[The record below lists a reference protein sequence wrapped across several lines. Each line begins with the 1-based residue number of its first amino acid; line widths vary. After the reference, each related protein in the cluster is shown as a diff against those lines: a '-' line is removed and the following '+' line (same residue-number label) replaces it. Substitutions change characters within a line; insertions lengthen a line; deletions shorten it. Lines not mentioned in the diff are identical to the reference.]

1 MAHYAILDEN
11 DIVVNVTTGRDE
23 TDTIDGVE
31 QNWEANYAE
40 QFSVPTEQC
49 KRTSYN
55 TGHGKYYKDDGT
67 LHDDQSKAFRANF
80 AGVGQK
86 YDRENNVFYA
96 ANPGGASWVLNTDGY
111 YYEPPVAYPTDGHK
125 YNWHEEVTNWVK
137 AADAS
142 ELDIEHP

>member
-11 DIVVNVTTGRDE
+11 DIVVEVITGRDE

-40 QFSVPTEQC
+40 QHGVPTEQC

-55 TGHGKYYKDDGT
+55 TGHNQYWNEDGT
-67 LHDDQSKAFRANF
+67 LHENQSKAFRGNYATID
-80 AGVGQK
+80 GK
-86 YDRENNVFYA
+86 YDRDNDVFYA
-96 ANPGGASWVLNTDGY
+96 ANPGDDSWILNEEGWY
-111 YYEPPVAYPTDGHK
+111 WEPPIEYPNDGHK
-125 YNWHEEVTNWVK
+125 YNWHEEVSNWVK
-137 AADAS
+137 VADAS